1 MAQAVTEVRTLNY
14 CVDNEWCASSTGKY
28 MDVTDSSTGEVFA
41 KAPCCTAAEV
51 EAAIESAHQA
61 YQSWSALPMQR
72 RTQVMFKWKAL
83 LEEHMEE
90 LAYICSREVGKNLDE
105 ARGEIIKIIEGCEVA
120 VAAPMIA
127 KGESLMNVSTG
138 HDTVSYREPLGVFAG
153 IAPFNFPAMIPFG
166 WMIPLCIVT
175 GNTFVLKAASM
186 VPTSAIRLLELLIE
200 AGLPKGVVNVV
211 TCSRNE
217 AEILMTHPLVRGVSF
232 VGSTDVGKHVYS
244 IAAAHGKRVQ
254 AQTEAKNHGLVLA
267 DASLE
272 RAAAGIINSTFGCA
286 GMRCMALPVCV
297 VENKVADEFIAYM
310 TKFAEQRVVGCS
322 YDPKTELGPVVSAE
336 HQAFVKSWIDKGV
349 EEGAE
354 LVLDGRN
361 LVVPG
366 FEKGFFVGPTIFD
379 NVTED
384 MTVGR
389 DEIFGPVL
397 AIKRVQ
403 DFEEGITI
411 MNNSRFANGSCIF
424 TESGYYAREFARR
437 TSRRHGRHQRRHPG
451 AGQLLPVRRSQGLVL
466 RREPRVRPGRYPLL
480 HRDQSRHFA
489 LVHRGR
495 QEAEEGRHLGGHGQP
510 VRGVTAPGSRA
521 NGGLRSRAPF
531 HLEGAG
537 VGARSSRRCPTLDA
551 SSRPFLGMLES

>member
-1 MAQAVTEVRTLNY
+1 MIDVADVKTLNY
-14 CVDNEWCASSTGKY
+14 CVDNEWCESTTEKY

-41 KAPCCTAAEV
+41 QAPCCTAAEV
-51 EAAIESAHQA
+51 ENAILSAHKA
-61 YQSWSALPMQR
+61 YQTWSMLPIQK
-72 RTQVMFKWKAL
+72 RTQVMFKWKQL
-83 LEEHMEE
+83 LEDNMEE

-105 ARGEIIKIIEGCEVA
+105 ARGEIVKIIEGCEVA

-153 IAPFNFPAMIPFG
+153 IAPFNFPAMIPWG

-186 VPTSAIRLLELLIE
+186 VPTSSIRLLELLLE

-217 AEILMTHPLVRGVSF
+217 AELLLTHPLVRGVSF
-232 VGSTDVGKHVYS
+232 VGSTDVGRHVYS
-244 IAAAHGKRVQ
+244 VAAAHGKRVQ

-297 VENKVADEFIAYM
+297 VENSVADEFIGYM
-310 TKFAEQRVVGCS
+310 KKFAQQRVVGCS

-336 HQAFVKSWIDKGV
+336 HQAFVKGWIDKGV
-349 EEGAE
+349 EEGAD
-354 LVLDGRN
+354 LVLDGRG

-366 FEKGFFVGPTIFD
+366 YEKGFFVGPTIFD
-379 NVTED
+379 NVNED

-397 AIKRVQ
+397 AIKRVE
-403 DFEEGITI
+403 DFEEGINI
-411 MNNSRFANGSCIF
+411 MNASRFANGSCIF

-437 TSRRHGRHQRRHPG
+437 THAGMVGINVGIPVPVSFFPFAGHKDSFFGESHVFGLDGIRFFTETKVVTSRWFTDADKKQKK
-451 AGQLLPVRRSQGLVL
+451 V
-466 RREPRVRPGRYPLL
+466 
-480 HRDQSRHFA
+480 DTW
-489 LVHRGR
+489 
-495 QEAEEGRHLGGHGQP
+495 EGTVNR
-510 VRGVTAPGSRA
+510 
-521 NGGLRSRAPF
+521 
-531 HLEGAG
+531 
-537 VGARSSRRCPTLDA
+537 
-551 SSRPFLGMLES
+551 